1 MHHLHKEMCSKLSMM
16 HMSTTDDI
24 FKHFNNPTRKN
35 RYRRFRKYKKYKKY
49 SKQLNKQRVVKC
61 GIIILNKDKTKIMLV
76 QNKYLLD
83 ENNIELWSIP
93 KGSRKN
99 NETYADCA
107 MRETYEETGL
117 RLKIKNNMLRI
128 KINNTYY
135 FIYQMKQ
142 TTNILIPI
150 DTIEINKVKWFNID
164 NISHNKINLE
174 TKLIIK
180 RKLHFL
186 KEYDIDKN
194 LK

>member
-1 MHHLHKEMCSKLSMM
+1 MHRSNSG
-16 HMSTTDDI
+16 DI
-24 FKHFNNPTRKN
+24 FKHFNNRTRKN
-35 RYRRFRKYKKYKKY
+35 KYRTYRTYRKY
-49 SKQLNKQRVVKC
+49 SKHSKQTNKQRVVKC
-61 GIIILNKDKTKIMLV
+61 GIIILNEDKTKIMLV
-76 QNKYLLD
+76 QNKYLLN
-83 ENNIELWSIP
+83 ENNVELWSIP

-117 RLKIKNNMLRI
+117 QFKIKNNMLRI

-135 FIYQMKQ
+135 FIYKMKH

-164 NISHNKINLE
+164 DISHNKINLE

-186 KEYDIDKN
+186 KKYDVDN
-194 LK
+194 M